1 MYDLVLR
8 AKKKWLIL
16 TQSQIY
22 CFKLFRNWLQIH
34 MFIVMAFVFFTFL
47 NNRINLISTNII
59 ISYFKHKLH
68 LTEMTQSHTIVY
80 FGMGAL

>member
-1 MYDLVLR
+1 
-8 AKKKWLIL
+8 
-16 TQSQIY
+16 
-22 CFKLFRNWLQIH
+22 